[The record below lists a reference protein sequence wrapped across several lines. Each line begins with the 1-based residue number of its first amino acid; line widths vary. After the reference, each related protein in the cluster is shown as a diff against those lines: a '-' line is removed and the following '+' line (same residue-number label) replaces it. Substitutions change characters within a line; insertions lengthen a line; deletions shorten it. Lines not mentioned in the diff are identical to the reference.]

1 MEALLGYYVHQ
12 LDPFIFRITDTFG
25 PRWYG
30 LAYLLGF
37 LAAILFLRY
46 LAQRGIGELP
56 DEKVTDFIVY
66 TAIFGVMIGGRLG
79 YFMLYRPGEFFSNPL
94 VFFKLMDGGMASH
107 GGILGVVLFA
117 LYYAR
122 RHGHSWAGLGDD
134 IVVVAPIGIFFGRI
148 ANFINGELYGRA
160 TDVRWA
166 VQFPDEL
173 LASPEHGLPR
183 GTITQTIHDTMALVP
198 EMTIGY
204 PHDVVLA
211 AQSHPQVVE
220 LLSNVLTPRHP
231 SQLYE
236 AILEGLLITLILA
249 PIRLCWKRMPKGFL
263 TGLFFLLYPLFRM
276 IGEQYREPDAETIMG
291 LTRGQFYSTFMI
303 LVGLAFLTF
312 ASSSRST
319 TQPVTPKDA

>member
-1 MEALLGYYVHQ
+1 MESLLGYYVHQ
-12 LDPFIFRITDTFG
+12 LDPFIFRITETFG

-30 LAYLLGF
+30 FAYLLGF
-37 LAAILFLRY
+37 VAGIFFLRY
-46 LAQRGIGELP
+46 LAKRGIGELP
-56 DEKVTDFIVY
+56 EDKVTDFIVY

-94 VFFKLMDGGMASH
+94 VFFKFLEGGMASH

-117 LYYAR
+117 LYYAK

-134 IVVVAPIGIFFGRI
+134 LVVVAPIGIFFGRI

-160 TDVRWA
+160 TQAKWA

-173 LASPEHGLPR
+173 LASPEHGLPVETVTK
-183 GTITQTIHDTMALVP
+183 TIRDANALVP
-198 EMTIGY
+198 ELTLSY
-204 PHDVVLA
+204 PHDVLLA
-211 AQSHPQVVE
+211 AQAHPKVVE
-220 LLSNVLTPRHP
+220 LLGQVLTPRHP

-236 AILEGLLITLILA
+236 AILEGLLITAILA

-263 TGLFFLLYPLFRM
+263 TGLFFILYPVFRM
-276 IGEQYREPDAETIMG
+276 IGERYREPDAERILG

-303 LVGLAFLTF
+303 LIGLAFL
-312 ASSSRST
+312 AYAWSQRST
-319 TQPVTPKDA
+319 NQPEPSDA